1 MLLNSATVYETS
13 QALPVNKY
21 YLAMGTKNGA
31 MPLFQSKICPKLKAQ
46 ILQMRLQNVQ
56 EGLSFTA
63 ERKNCE
69 IFNLSSYFHPS
80 KIVFFRFFKA

>member
-46 ILQMRLQNVQ
+46 ILQMRFQNVQ
-56 EGLSFTA
+56 EGSKFT
-63 ERKNCE
+63 
-69 IFNLSSYFHPS
+69 F
-80 KIVFFRFFKA
+80 KIYKILKILIYHHVFISQKW